1 MFLILIFLTA
11 TDTAWA
17 VNLKIATL
25 SPQGSMWMVKMQEG
39 AEEVVQKTNN
49 RVTFKF
55 YPGGVMGED
64 ETVLKLIRA
73 GQLHGGAMVGGSLA
87 RFFPANQIYAQPLKF
102 SQIEEVDYVR
112 KYMDQYIENGHNEN
126 GFVTFGL
133 MGAGFAYIMS
143 QNPVETVEDLR
154 TQKVW
159 VLPDNKS
166 SQESL
171 QAFGVTP
178 IPLSLSDV
186 LTGLQT
192 GLINT
197 VATSPVGAITLQW
210 HDQIKYVTNLP
221 LIYIYGVLAVDKKR
235 FQKISKEDRQIVHQ
249 VMTEACRQID
259 IKNRQDNIKATETLK
274 KRGIT
279 FISPSKKALTDW
291 LELGKQASQ
300 RMVES
305 GALPKDV
312 VEQLDNLLAN
322 FHSNQ

>member
-1 MFLILIFLTA
+1 MPLCIKIIRQLILILIFLIA
-11 TDTAWA
+11 ADTTWA
-17 VNLKIATL
+17 VKLKIATL
-25 SPQGSMWMVKMQEG
+25 SPQGSMWMVKMQAG
-39 AEEVVQKTNN
+39 AKEVAQKTNS

-55 YPGGVMGED
+55 YPGAVMGED
-64 ETVLKLIRA
+64 ETVLKKIRA
-73 GQLHGGAMVGGSLA
+73 GQLHGGAMVGGSLS

-102 SQIEEVDYVR
+102 SQIEEVDHVR
-112 KYMDQYIENGHNEN
+112 KHLDQYIVDGLDEN

-143 QNPVETVEDLR
+143 KNPIETVEDLR

-159 VLPDNKS
+159 VLPENKS

-210 HDQIKYVTNLP
+210 HDQIKYVTNLKLHAFHRFLDP
-221 LIYIYGVLAVDKKR
+221 HVQCDILTTGYTLGNDISYVLPGCYVDLA
-235 FQKISKEDRQIVHQ
+235 SDRYPFI
-249 VMTEACRQID
+249 
-259 IKNRQDNIKATETLK
+259 QDKPG
-274 KRGIT
+274 GINT
-279 FISPSKKALTDW
+279 
-291 LELGKQASQ
+291 
-300 RMVES
+300 
-305 GALPKDV
+305 GALSFPCDII
-312 VEQLDNLLAN
+312 D
-322 FHSNQ
+322 